1 MTAHVSP
8 PSSSEVSNRVLAIL
22 LVIATVSVLGTAM
35 YVYRTIHGANNV
47 RPVISR
53 RVPDWESYAVGGR
66 RAGAANPLATVVEF
80 ADYECPSCRGL
91 FPMVMNLVR
100 EHPDS
105 VAVVFRN
112 YPITALHPHAM
123 GAATTAECAA
133 QLGQF
138 RLMQSLL
145 YRKQD
150 SIGMISWRG
159 FARRAN
165 LDSAKFEKCMADSS
179 IVATINQ
186 DMAEG
191 DRLNIPGTPAF
202 LINDSLYSGIHAGRQ
217 LDSIVMRA
225 ARRSRNGATH

>member
-1 MTAHVSP
+1 MTAHISP
-8 PSSSEVSNRVLAIL
+8 PSSSEVSNRLLAIL
-22 LVIATVSVLGTAM
+22 LVIATLSVLGTAA
-35 YVYRTIHGANNV
+35 YLYRTIHGANTA
-47 RPVISR
+47 RSITSR
-53 RVPDWESYAVGGR
+53 RVPDWETYTVGGH
-66 RAGAANPLATVVEF
+66 RAGATNPLATVVEF
-80 ADYECPSCRGL
+80 ADYECPSCRAL
-91 FPMVMNLVR
+91 NPMVRNLVR
-100 EHPDS
+100 EHPES

-123 GAATTAECAA
+123 GAASTAECAA
-133 QLGQF
+133 RLGQF

-165 LDSAKFEKCMADSS
+165 LDSARFERCMADSS
-179 IVATINQ
+179 IVASINR

-202 LINDSLYSGIHAGRQ
+202 LINDSLYSGLHAGRQ

-225 ARRSRNGATH
+225 ARRSSSVTTR